1 MILRD
6 VSGLIKSS
14 LDALHN
20 RSEGYNLTTTAPC
33 GLKGI
38 SADPGYLAAIISKLA
53 IRFSQERKNNP
64 VARNFT
70 MSKYLREM
78 YIWVGQHSKMH

>member
-20 RSEGYNLTTTAPC
+20 RSEGYNLTTTAP
-33 GLKGI
+33 GG
-38 SADPGYLAAIISKLA
+38 
-53 IRFSQERKNNP
+53 
-64 VARNFT
+64 
-70 MSKYLREM
+70 
-78 YIWVGQHSKMH
+78 